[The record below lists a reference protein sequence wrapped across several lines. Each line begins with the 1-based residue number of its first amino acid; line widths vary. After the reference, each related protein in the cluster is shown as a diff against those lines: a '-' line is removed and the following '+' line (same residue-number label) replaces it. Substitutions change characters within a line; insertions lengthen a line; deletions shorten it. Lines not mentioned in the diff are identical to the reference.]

1 MTMKPA
7 LIFALF
13 LASTAT
19 IGSAHAQIYQ
29 WKDSSGRTVISDSPP
44 PGKAR
49 SSREVEPADAIGSKP
64 PSVPNASAPKSLSEQ
79 NLEFKKRQQEAR
91 VKSDKD
97 AKASEVA
104 ARKRENC
111 ESAKSAVTA
120 LESERRFVITSE
132 NGEDKA
138 MDDGQR
144 QAELNRARQAV
155 SESCN

>member
-19 IGSAHAQIYQ
+19 LGSAHAQIYQ

-49 SSREVEPADAIGSKP
+49 SSREIAPADAPGSAP
-64 PSVPNASAPKSLSEQ
+64 VASPASSAPKSLSEQ
-79 NLEFKKRQQEAR
+79 NVEFKKRQQEAR
-91 VKSDKD
+91 ERSEKD
-97 AKASEVA
+97 AKASDNA

-111 ESAKSAVTA
+111 ESAKSTVTA
-120 LESERRFVITSE
+120 LESERRFVVAGE
-132 NGEDKA
+132 NGEDKL